1 MWRGLRFL
9 STRKHCVKISA
20 DLKDK
25 TCWQRGPF
33 VSCIGGQRSEVVS
46 CYPTG
51 GLSHQQWRT
60 GYNGG
65 CKLCGSGCV
74 RLSAGLS
81 CGWRDCR
88 TGGTRSRAGGPP
100 QFGNCLLTSGGLGP
114 TGWDFQ
120 TGASLLFYWCV
131 CVVVGGNS
139 PVSPFGAGTRWPSR
153 FHCTPSLSCLAFS
166 RYEINSKICPC
177 ERQRM

>member
-1 MWRGLRFL
+1 MFTATSCSKRLGNTDLKSVADKTPSLYYKSLAWRGLRFL
-9 STRKHCVKISA
+9 STRKHSVKISA

-33 VSCIGGQRSEVVS
+33 VSCIGGQRSEGVS
-46 CYPTG
+46 CSPTG
-51 GLSHQQWRT
+51 GLSRQQWRT
-60 GYNGG
+60 GDNGG

-100 QFGNCLLTSGGLGP
+100 HFGNCLLTSGGSGP

-120 TGASLLFYWCV
+120 TGASLLSCWCVCV
-131 CVVVGGNS
+131 CVVVDQWG
-139 PVSPFGAGTRWPSR
+139 
-153 FHCTPSLSCLAFS
+153 
-166 RYEINSKICPC
+166 
-177 ERQRM
+177 